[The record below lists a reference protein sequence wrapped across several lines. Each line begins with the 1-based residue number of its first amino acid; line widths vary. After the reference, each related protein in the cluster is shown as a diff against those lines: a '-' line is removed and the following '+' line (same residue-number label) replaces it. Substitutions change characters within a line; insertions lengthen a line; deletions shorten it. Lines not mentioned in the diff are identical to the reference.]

1 MPDIQYRVFF
11 DNDPATR
18 EQLDSIEEITVEQE
32 VDMAWEARITIPM
45 CVDEDGNWQGEDED
59 FMRSFARVRVEIRI
73 GEEPF
78 VPLIDGPIVG
88 FDSQASSEPGR
99 SSITLLVHDD
109 SVYLNREETVSRFE
123 NLLDHE
129 IASQIFQQFAEIAST
144 DIEVTPASGSALPPV
159 EVQRGTAIQL
169 LRSLAKRQGMHA
181 YVLAGDSPG
190 KSMGVF
196 KSFPI
201 ETDGLP
207 ALMLL
212 GSDRNIETFDV
223 TNNAQSPSNVQAS
236 TLSVTDKVVTT
247 RTSSFRDI
255 ELLGE
260 EGEFETESEAAT
272 QLLPPNQGQ
281 SVDLDQA
288 VAAEAEKSSY
298 AYEATGSVLGFCYP
312 GVLQPYL
319 LVTVKA
325 GNTPLSGDY
334 LINTVTHILNRSNYS
349 QSFSM
354 KRNAKSA
361 TNGGGL
367 ADAAA
372 SIF

>member
-11 DNDPATR
+11 DNDSATR

-59 FMRSFARVRVEIRI
+59 FMRSFARVRVEIKI
-73 GEEPF
+73 GDTLF

-88 FDSQASSEPGR
+88 FDSQASSEPGQ

-129 IASQIFQQFAEIAST
+129 IANQIFQQFEEITST
-144 DIEVTPASGSALPPV
+144 DVEVTPASGSALPPV

-169 LRSLAKRQGMHA
+169 LRSLARRQGMHA

-190 KSMGVF
+190 QSIGVF

-207 ALMLL
+207 PLMLL

-223 TNNAQSPSNVQAS
+223 TNDAQSPSNVQAS

-247 RTSSFRDI
+247 RTSSFRDVD
-255 ELLGE
+255 LLGE

-281 SVDLDQA
+281 SVELDQA

-312 GVLQPYL
+312 GVLQPYR
-319 LVTVKA
+319 LVTVKL
-325 GNTPLSGDY
+325 GNAPSSGDY
-334 LINTVTHILNRSNYS
+334 LISKVTHTLTRSAYS
-349 QSFSM
+349 QSFTM
-354 KRNAKSA
+354 RRNARSA
-361 TNGGGL
+361 SLDGIADL
-367 ADAAA
+367 AG

>member
-11 DNDPATR
+11 DNNPATR

-32 VDMAWEARITIPM
+32 VDMAWEVRIAIPM
-45 CVDEDGNWQGEDED
+45 CVDEKGNWKGEDED
-59 FMRSFARVRVEIRI
+59 FMRSFSRARVEIKI
-73 GEEPF
+73 GDEPF

-88 FDSQASSEPGR
+88 FDSQASSEPGQ

-109 SVYLNREETVSRFE
+109 SVYLNREESVSRFE

-129 IASQIFQQFAEIAST
+129 IASQIFQQFEQIAST
-144 DIEVTPASGSALPPV
+144 DIEDTPAPGSELPPI
-159 EVQRGTAIQL
+159 EIQRGTAIQL
-169 LRSLAKRQGMHA
+169 LRSLAQRQGMHA
-181 YVLAGDSPG
+181 YVLPGESPG
-190 KSMGVF
+190 KSVGAF

-207 ALMLL
+207 PLVLL
-212 GSDRNIETFDV
+212 GSERNIETFDV

-247 RTSSFRDI
+247 RTSSFRDV

-260 EGEFETESEAAT
+260 EAGFDDESEAAT

-281 SVDLDQA
+281 SVDLDRA

-298 AYEATGSVLGFCYP
+298 AFEASGSVLGFCYP
-312 GVLQPYL
+312 AVLQPYRV
-319 LVTVKA
+319 VTVRA
-325 GNTPLSGDY
+325 GNTSSSGDY
-334 LINTVTHILNRSNYS
+334 LISKVTHTLTRSTYS
-349 QSFSM
+349 QSFTM
-354 KRNAKSA
+354 KRNARS
-361 TNGGGL
+361 
-367 ADAAA
+367 A
-372 SIF
+372 SIGGIADPAGSIF